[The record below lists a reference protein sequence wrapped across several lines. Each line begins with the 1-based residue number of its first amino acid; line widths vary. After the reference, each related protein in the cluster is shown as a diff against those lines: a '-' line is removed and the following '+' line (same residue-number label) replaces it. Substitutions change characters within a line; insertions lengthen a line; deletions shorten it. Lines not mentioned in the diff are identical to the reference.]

1 MCHND
6 CDRGWAG
13 FCSAHPSHPF
23 EVIMRSEKEIK
34 EKIAQLQGILE
45 AVDEPRFVVYLTTM
59 RRCLEWV
66 LE

>member
-1 MCHND
+1 MLL
-6 CDRGWAG
+6 
-13 FCSAHPSHPF
+13 
-23 EVIMRSEKEIK
+23 RSEAEIR